1 MNKNKLQKKLTHLT
15 EEQKKKF
22 DEIIS
27 KEHELTDEALAHV
40 GGGTSDA
47 DEAFYDQLRAYGM
60 SEEEIIGYQLYYMAK
75 AMSNTCDEF
84 NTNFRNVCNDYQ
96 AGKIKL

>member
-1 MNKNKLQKKLTHLT
+1 MNDNKLQKKLIHLT

-27 KEHELTDEALAHV
+27 KEHELPDEALAHV
-40 GGGTSDA
+40 GGGTSD
-47 DEAFYDQLRAYGM
+47 EAFYDQLRACGM
-60 SEEEIIGYQLYYMAK
+60 SEEEIIGYKLYYMAK
-75 AMSNTCDEF
+75 AMSNTGDEF
-84 NTNFRNVCNDYQ
+84 NENFRSVCNDYL